1 MAATDATGQIGALRS
16 ARLQR
21 SIEDARATWNK
32 VWKNVGVIGG
42 VGPHNI
48 DLLVGMVAAIGGFDR
63 LLSFGS
69 QTLHPFFI
77 VELMKQ
83 FGVEVPPTVA
93 TLHDNQAILRAI
105 VGEAPASVTPY
116 GLLEGTPP
124 GGSFILQASN
134 NINAGFSAELLLEVA
149 NRNSQPRNPQLWVD
163 TIRLQ
168 SARMQP
174 WPLEVSP
181 HPDPEASVLAFFARE
196 ANGTQSR
203 IYRGL
208 LNRWGVRPLYPR
220 R

>member
-1 MAATDATGQIGALRS
+1 ELQAARDLAATDATGQIGALRS

-105 VGEAPASVTPY
+105 VG
-116 GLLEGTPP
+116 
-124 GGSFILQASN
+124 
-134 NINAGFSAELLLEVA
+134 
-149 NRNSQPRNPQLWVD
+149 
-163 TIRLQ
+163 
-168 SARMQP
+168 
-174 WPLEVSP
+174 
-181 HPDPEASVLAFFARE
+181 
-196 ANGTQSR
+196 
-203 IYRGL
+203 
-208 LNRWGVRPLYPR
+208 
-220 R
+220 